1 MIRRRAAI
9 RRGVLMGALL
19 LAHAPIAAAQAAQAV
34 PAAPSEASALA
45 DSARALFLA
54 RGIPGGQ
61 VVVLREGSPVLRL
74 AIGQADVAASR
85 AVTDATLFRVG
96 SISKLFTATAAALLW
111 EDGALD
117 LDAPVRG
124 LVPEFAAADA
134 GVTPRRLA
142 GHLGGVRHYVPRD
155 FARPPT
161 RFTDVITALAIFAH
175 DSLIAA
181 PGARYHYSSY
191 GYNLLGA
198 VVERAAREPY
208 LAVVSRRVLQPLALT
223 HTWHER
229 SDSAYADLANGYDP
243 GQGAPRPAVRTD
255 LSDRWPSGGY
265 LSTATDIAR
274 FADASVRGP
283 FLSARVRAL
292 LFTSM
297 RTTDG
302 VETKVGFGWRV
313 GVDGAGRRIV
323 HHGGASTGGRAMLM
337 AWPDDGLVVA
347 ITTNLSNARIS
358 EQDAMMLGRLALP
371 PR

>member
-1 MIRRRAAI
+1 MPPRRAAI
-9 RRGVLMGALL
+9 GRGVRVGALL
-19 LAHAPIAAAQAAQAV
+19 LALAPLAAAQVARAT
-34 PAAPSEASALA
+34 PATSVESSALA

-61 VVVLREGSPVLRL
+61 VVVLRAGAPVLQL
-74 AIGQADVAASR
+74 SIGQADIASAR
-85 AVTDATLFRVG
+85 VVTDTTLFRVG

-111 EDGALD
+111 EAGALD
-117 LDAPVRG
+117 LDAPVHG
-124 LVPEFAAADA
+124 LVPEFMVANPD
-134 GVTPRRLA
+134 VTPRRLA
-142 GHLGGVRHYVPRD
+142 GHLGGVRHYFPRD

-161 RFTDVITALAIFAH
+161 RFTDVIAALAIFAR

-198 VVERAAREPY
+198 AVERAAHEPY
-208 LAVVSRRVLQPLALT
+208 LTVVSHRILRPLGLT

-229 SDSAYADLANGYDP
+229 SDSAFADLANGYDP
-243 GQGAPRPAVRTD
+243 GQGAPRPAARTD

-265 LSTATDIAR
+265 LSTASDIAR
-274 FADASVRGP
+274 FADASMRGP
-283 FLSARVRAL
+283 FLSAKVRSL

-297 RTTDG
+297 RTVDG
-302 VETKVGFGWRV
+302 RETNVGFGWRV
-313 GVDGAGRRIV
+313 GVDSTSRRIL

-371 PR
+371 RR

>member
-1 MIRRRAAI
+1 MLHRRAAMW
-9 RRGVLMGALL
+9 GVVRVGVLL
-19 LAHAPIAAAQAAQAV
+19 LALAPIVRAQV
-34 PAAPSEASALA
+34 PARVLA
-45 DSARALFLA
+45 DSARALFAA

-61 VVVLREGSPVLRL
+61 VVVLRDGVPVIRL

-111 EDGALD
+111 EAGILD
-117 LDAPVRG
+117 VDAPVRG
-124 LVPEFAAADA
+124 LVPEFMVADTT
-134 GVTPRRLA
+134 VTVRRLA
-142 GHLGGVRHYVPRD
+142 GHVGGVRHYFPRD
-155 FARPPT
+155 FTRPT
-161 RFTDVITALAIFAH
+161 QRFTDVVAALTIFAG

-181 PGARYHYSSY
+181 PGTRYHYSSY
-191 GYNLLGA
+191 GYNLIGA
-198 VVERAAREPY
+198 AIERAAREPY
-208 LAVVSRRVLQPLALT
+208 LAVVSRRVLQPLALS

-229 SDSAYADLANGYDP
+229 SDSAYADLALGYDP
-243 GQGAPRPAVRTD
+243 REGAARPATRTD

-283 FLSARVRAL
+283 FLSPKVRAL

-297 RTTDG
+297 RTADG
-302 VETKVGFGWRV
+302 RETNVGFGWRV
-313 GVDGAGRRIV
+313 GADSAGRRIH

-358 EQDAMMLGRLALP
+358 EQDAMLLGRLALP
-371 PR
+371 AR